1 MPQQYHAS
9 LRDQLHAAMERV
21 DSLRARA
28 GDSPPAAMVE
38 ETLEELLTAME
49 ELRVTEEELRRQTE
63 AVAAGQLRVEEE
75 HHRYLALFHFAPDPY
90 LVTDLEGTIREA
102 NRAAGALLGLRESRL
117 RGKPLAVFVEPDGVR
132 PFRAALARLP
142 AQDRVEGWEVRLIP
156 RGGAGALE
164 VSCTVAVARD
174 RSGRAEG
181 LRWMLRDVT
190 GRREAEERARR
201 LEADAA
207 ARAEAEAGRRRLA
220 AVLEGT
226 SDAFFSVDPAWRL
239 TYVNRRAEELWGKRR
254 DDVLGRSL
262 WELFPQAAG
271 ESESGRAIR
280 RAMEGRRAVR
290 VEALSPMLS
299 RWVEIEAFPVDGGLS
314 VFFRDVHDRHR
325 REAAD
330 RLLTRAGEL
339 LAESLDPA
347 ATLQSVADLAV
358 STLADYCIVHVR
370 EDERI
375 RSPGVAHADPTRRE
389 LLLGVLRRFPV
400 DPDGPHPSLM
410 TLRTGE
416 AQLLPTVEPSLLE
429 EISTEP
435 EHLEMLRALGLTSAL
450 VVPIRMRGET
460 LGAISLA
467 RTSGPAY
474 DEADLAVAQDLARRA
489 ALALDNARAYA
500 RAREA
505 SRAREEVL
513 AVVSHD
519 LRNPLNAVL
528 LAATI
533 LDDYTDTEKWT
544 ERERRQ
550 LKAIRGSAQQMS
562 TLIGDLV
569 EVVALESGQRVLHLE
584 EVSPDALLADA
595 VELHRGLA
603 AQKGIAL
610 RAEPAPELAEVRA
623 DRGRVLQVLS
633 NLLGNAIKFTPGGG
647 TVTMGAAPRGD
658 GVGFFVSDTG
668 PGIPPEQLASVFDRF
683 WQAERGDRKGL
694 GLGLAIARGIV
705 EAHGGRIWAES
716 VPGRGSTF
724 FFTLPVAGPA

>member
-1 MPQQYHAS
+1 MPQHHQVS
-9 LRDQLHAAMERV
+9 LRDQLHAAVLRV
-21 DSLRARA
+21 DALRARA
-28 GDSPPAAMVE
+28 TRASTSPMVQ

-49 ELRVTEEELRRQTE
+49 ELRVTEEELRLQTE
-63 AVAAGQLRVEEE
+63 AVAAGQARVEEE

-102 NRAAGALLGLRESRL
+102 NRAAGTLLGVRESRL
-117 RGKPLAVFVEPDGVR
+117 RGKPLAVFVDPDGAR
-132 PFRAALARLP
+132 SFRAALAGIP
-142 AQDRVEGWEVRLIP
+142 ARDRVEGWEVRLVP
-156 RGGAGALE
+156 RGGAAALE
-164 VSCTVAVARD
+164 VSCTVAVARS
-174 RSGRAEG
+174 RAGRAEG

-207 ARAEAEAGRRRLA
+207 AHAEAEAGRRRLA

-226 SDAFFSVDPAWRL
+226 CDAFFSVDPAWRL
-239 TYVNRRAEELWGKRR
+239 AYVNRRAEELWGKRR
-254 DDVLGRSL
+254 GDVLGRSL

-271 ESESGRAIR
+271 AEGERAVR
-280 RAMEGRRAVR
+280 RAMEGRRAVH
-290 VEALSPMLS
+290 VEALSPVLG
-299 RWVEIEAFPVDGGLS
+299 RWMEIQAFPVDGGLS
-314 VFFRDVHDRHR
+314 VFVRDVHERHR
-325 REAAD
+325 RQAAD

-347 ATLQSVADLAV
+347 ATLQSVADLAAG
-358 STLADYCIVHVR
+358 TLADYCIVHVR
-370 EDERI
+370 EDGRVHA
-375 RSPGVAHADPTRRE
+375 PGVAHADPTRRE

-400 DPDGPHPSLM
+400 DPEGPHPSLA

-416 AQLLPTVEPSLLE
+416 ARLLPTVEPSLLE
-429 EISTEP
+429 AISTGP

-450 VVPIRMRGET
+450 VVPIRLRGET

-474 DEADLAVAQDLARRA
+474 DEGDLAVAEDLARRA
-489 ALALDNARAYA
+489 ALALDNARAYD

-533 LDDYTDTEKWT
+533 LDDYTDPEKWT

-550 LKAIRGSAQQMS
+550 LKAIRGSAQQMT

-569 EVVALESGQRVLHLE
+569 EVVALESGQRVLRLE
-584 EVSPDALLADA
+584 GLAPDALLADA
-595 VELHRGLA
+595 AELHRGLA

-610 RAEPAPELAEVRA
+610 EAEPAPGLPEVRA

-724 FFTLPVAGPA
+724 FFTLPVAGPG

>member
-1 MPQQYHAS
+1 MPHRHHLS
-9 LRDQLHAAMERV
+9 LRDQLHAAVLRV
-21 DSLRARA
+21 DALSARA
-28 GDSPPAAMVE
+28 AETPSPMVQ
-38 ETLEELLTAME
+38 ETLEELRTAME
-49 ELRVTEEELRRQTE
+49 ELRVTEEELRSQTD
-63 AVAAGQLRVEEE
+63 AVAAGQARVEEE

-102 NRAAGALLGLRESRL
+102 NRATGALLGVRESRMS
-117 RGKPLAVFVEPDGVR
+117 GKPLAVFVDPDEVR
-132 PFRAALARLP
+132 AFRAALSRLP
-142 AQDRVEGWEVRLIP
+142 AQDRVDGWELRLHP
-156 RGGAGALE
+156 RDRDPVE
-164 VSCTVAVARD
+164 VACTVAVARD
-174 RSGRAEG
+174 RAGCADG
-181 LRWMLRDVT
+181 LRWVLRDVT

-207 ARAEAEAGRRRLA
+207 AHAEAEAGRRRLA

-239 TYVNRRAEELWGKRR
+239 TYVNRRAEEAWGKRR
-254 DDVLGRSL
+254 DDILGRAL
-262 WELFPQAAG
+262 WDLFPQAAG
-271 ESESGRAIR
+271 SEAEQAIR
-280 RAMEGRRAVR
+280 RAMEGRRVVR
-290 VEALSPMLS
+290 VEALSPVLG
-299 RWVEIEAFPVDGGLS
+299 RWMEIEAFPVDGGLS
-314 VFFRDVHDRHR
+314 VFFRDVHERHR

-330 RLLTRAGEL
+330 RLLMRAGEL

-347 ATLQSVADLAV
+347 ATLQSVADLAAG
-358 STLADYCIVHVR
+358 TLADYCIVHVR
-370 EDERI
+370 EDGHV

-400 DPDGPHPSLM
+400 DPAGPHPSLV

-416 AQLLPTVEPSLLE
+416 AQLVARVEPSLLE
-429 EISTEP
+429 GIATEP

-450 VVPIRMRGET
+450 AVPIRMRGET

-474 DEADLAVAQDLARRA
+474 DEGDLAVAEDLARRA

-533 LDDYTDTEKWT
+533 LDDYTDPEKWT

-569 EVVALESGQRVLHLE
+569 EVVALESGQRILHPEPTAPDVLLDE
-584 EVSPDALLADA
+584 A
-595 VELHRGLA
+595 VELHRVLA

-610 RAEPAPELAEVRA
+610 RAEPAPELSRVRA

-647 TVTMGAAPRGD
+647 TVTLGAALRGAD
-658 GVGFFVSDTG
+658 VGFFVSDTG
-668 PGIPPEQLASVFDRF
+668 PGIAAEQLASVFDRF

-716 VPGRGSTF
+716 TPGRGSTF
-724 FFTLPVAGPA
+724 FFTLPIDAD